1 MTSTQLST
9 QLTEGEARSR
19 VIEPSQFVAD
29 TDAFIDVRLPRSIGK
44 ASYSF
49 IGPGVSQNVDQSI
62 NIQEPHGFN
71 LGAASMASG
80 GVNNQHLHFTA
91 EVLICTRGR
100 WRITIGENSEQSLEI
115 GPGDI
120 FSAPT
125 WAFRG
130 FENLGDDDG
139 WLFVALGGDDTGG
152 ILWAPQVLK
161 LAGETGLYLGAD
173 YSIRDALKG
182 DNINDVIK
190 PLTAEALSWVR
201 NFTDEQLCAHRIKK
215 ADLAWSSRALL
226 THSTAGHACAL
237 APVIGHGMS
246 QDRSHVPHLANPHGF
261 SLEWLQ
267 IAPGNATGTHRHS
280 DTQAIILVEGS
291 WEIDFNLPECLEQVH
306 PVSGSVVSVP
316 RHVWRNFRNIGS
328 SDASAVVING
338 GDSRTLLEFVPELAR
353 AAFHD
358 GWELD
363 AAGYVAPV
371 GLSGR

>member
-1 MTSTQLST
+1 MASSA
-9 QLTEGEARSR
+9 LTKSEAWAR
-19 VIEPSQFVAD
+19 VVEPSQFVAD

-49 IGPGVSQNVDQSI
+49 IGPGVSQNADQSI

-139 WLFVALGGDDTGG
+139 WLFVALGGDETGG

-182 DNINDVIK
+182 DDINDVIQ

-201 NFTDEQLCAHRIKK
+201 NFTDEQLCAHRVKK
-215 ADLAWSSRALL
+215 VDLVWSSRALL
-226 THSTAGHACAL
+226 THSQAGYSCSL

-246 QDRSHVPHLANPHGF
+246 QDRSHVPQLANPHGF
-261 SLEWLQ
+261 SLEWLR
-267 IAPGNATGTHRHS
+267 IAPGSATGTHRHS
-280 DTQAIILVEGS
+280 NTQVVVLVDGS
-291 WEIDFNLPECLEQVH
+291 WEIDFNLPDSLEQVQ
-306 PVSGSVVSVP
+306 PVSGSIVSVP
-316 RHVWRNFRNIGS
+316 RNVWRNFRNVGPS
-328 SDASAVVING
+328 EAFAVVING
-338 GDSRTLLEFVPELAR
+338 GDSRTLLEFASEFAN
-353 AAFHD
+353 AAMVD

-363 AAGYVAPV
+363 AAGYVAPA